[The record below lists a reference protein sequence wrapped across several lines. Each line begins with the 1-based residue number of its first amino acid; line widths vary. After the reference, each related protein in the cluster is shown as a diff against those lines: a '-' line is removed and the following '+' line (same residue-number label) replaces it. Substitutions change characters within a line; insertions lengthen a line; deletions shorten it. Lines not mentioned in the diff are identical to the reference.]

1 MSTQEHKEDRLSGKQ
16 GKGLH
21 HPGEL
26 GEYEPWEGTHIFKHG
41 SHYKM
46 MSPEG
51 REGVIG
57 NHMLPLPG
65 SAPVYFISPCGKG

>member
-1 MSTQEHKEDRLSGKQ
+1 M
-16 GKGLH
+16 
-21 HPGEL
+21 
-26 GEYEPWEGTHIFKHG
+26 FKRG

-65 SAPVYFISPCGKG
+65 SAPAYFISPCGKG